1 MFFWFFLADSCLFS
15 MLCMWGLWNECSIFC
30 ELLDSNDQIFWD
42 EERYL
47 NIAQECF
54 FFFTI
59 SWVVLCPSLASWL
72 PDPGKMLL
80 DSQRNCY
87 NRDPE
92 IQNAL
97 FSLCCYLCSFLFHFQ
112 RLVIESNTNVICVP
126 CPQFFVLFLPCIF
139 AFIQVILEFWVQ
151 NHLVG
156 QINQITFTK
165 ILPLFVVHCSLWS
178 K

>member
-1 MFFWFFLADSCLFS
+1 MHVRTLKW
-15 MLCMWGLWNECSIFC
+15 MQYILWITRFKWPNILRWRKIFKY
-30 ELLDSNDQIFWD
+30 SSGM
-42 EERYL
+42 
-47 NIAQECF
+47 F

-112 RLVIESNTNVICVP
+112 RLVIESNNNVICVP